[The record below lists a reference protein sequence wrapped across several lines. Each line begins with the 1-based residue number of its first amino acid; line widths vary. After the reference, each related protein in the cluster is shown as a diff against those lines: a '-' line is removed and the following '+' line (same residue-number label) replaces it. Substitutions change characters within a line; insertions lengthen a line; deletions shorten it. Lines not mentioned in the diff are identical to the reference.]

1 MSELIELKMQ
11 AELESEENKN
21 FYVEVGDAEPL
32 EDNLLAGPLKPTM
45 HFLVDHP
52 ERNISEA
59 ACSEAVTD
67 GLIRSFRTVSRDSR
81 DSEHTVRLVVGSTVT
96 KRPNYHMV
104 VVVSVPSVE
113 NPSTTIITAWRLN
126 EDTSFAGSPSVVS
139 LRYCFNRLFTAIKSN
154 DSLNELAFFLFNYL
168 KVSSTVAQDYAR
180 RLLDNNGKEN
190 VTSLKHKL
198 RENPNYLAEHG
209 CFPAKGDPSENETFI
224 PVEPLRDFE
233 EKLDQ
238 IKAKL
243 TKDEFALVMNYF
255 KPVIL
260 CPEDPT
266 KDCRAN
272 EITSMTSLLYLAA
285 FRGYSEIV
293 KRLIDHGA
301 DVTAK
306 RSEHR
311 DFSHVSLMDR
321 ILKHG
326 EGRKMSFLT
335 EGLIANVVNAILDRF
350 PGELNCSD
358 AYTPLCRA
366 VYEGHLEIARMFL
379 RHGASVLFPSRNA
392 QTQVVQDSE
401 RNSKEETIMSLARQR
416 GTDQQLLDYVRNTP
430 DLKNRD
436 RNLAVLES
444 SKCFIQYFIS
454 EIFMSISYLQRILLN
469 TSVAIRH
476 LIQFS

>member
-154 DSLNELAFFLFNYL
+154 DSLNELAFFVFNYL
-168 KVSSTVAQDYAR
+168 KVSSTVAQDYAS

-198 RENPNYLAEHG
+198 AENPNYLAEHG
-209 CFPAKGDPSENETFI
+209 CFPAKGDPSENETLQETFI
-224 PVEPLRDFE
+224 PIEPLRDFE
-233 EKLDQ
+233 EKLRQ
-238 IKAKL
+238 IKAIL
-243 TKDEFALVMNYF
+243 TNDDFALVMNYF

-272 EITSMTSLLYLAA
+272 EITTMTSLLYLAA
-285 FRGYSEIV
+285 FRGYSQIV
-293 KRLIDHGA
+293 KRLIDNDA
-301 DVTAK
+301 DVTFTP
-306 RSEHR
+306 SEHR
-311 DFSHVSLMDR
+311 NFSHVSLMDR

-326 EGRKMSFLT
+326 EGRKMPFLT
-335 EGLIANVVNAILDRF
+335 EGLIAKVVNVILARF
-350 PGELNCSD
+350 PKELNCSD

-379 RHGASVLFPSRNA
+379 RHGASVLFPYKNA
-392 QTQVVQDSE
+392 HTQVVEYSK

-416 GTDQQLLDYVRNTP
+416 GTDQQLLEYVRNTP
-430 DLKNRD
+430 DLKD
-436 RNLAVLES
+436 KDLNLAVLES
-444 SKCFIQYFIS
+444 S
-454 EIFMSISYLQRILLN
+454 E
-469 TSVAIRH
+469 
-476 LIQFS
+476 